1 MINNPLRAWIHSAWF
16 GKVFDHAEDVGGLH
30 DQRGEFR
37 ILLEVLKAG
46 AALFGH
52 RKVAHFNAVGVAVRV
67 QHRAVMRMQGLRNR
81 HGAALGQA
89 AGHQR
94 TFGQRGR
101 AVVHGG
107 VGHFHAEQTGDE
119 RLEFKDALQRTLAD
133 FRLVRRVGGVKFG
146 TADKGR
152 DNGGDVVLVASRAD
166 PRGTGR
172 GHGSGQRFSLRR
184 QFPLRHGGQ
193 RKRAF
198 VAAIRRDGGKKV
210 LHPVGADDAEHLR
223 FVFRGVGEITM
234 HYRVSRCAL
243 YAAASSSSLTPS
255 ADSISMSQPS
265 P

>member
-1 MINNPLRAWIHSAWF
+1 MPL
-16 GKVFDHAEDVGGLH
+16 
-30 DQRGEFR
+30 
-37 ILLEVLKAG
+37 
-46 AALFGH
+46 ALP
-52 RKVAHFNAVGVAVRV
+52 VRV

-166 PRGTGR
+166 PRGTAAGMEAASASACAVSSHSVMAVR
-172 GHGSGQRFSLRR
+172 GSAPSWR
-184 QFPLRHGGQ
+184 QSAGMEA
-193 RKRAF
+193 KRSST
-198 VAAIRRDGGKKV
+198 
-210 LHPVGADDAEHLR
+210 LVGADDAEHLR

>member
-1 MINNPLRAWIHSAWF
+1 MDPFGLF

-30 DQRGEFR
+30 DQRGKPR
-37 ILLEVLKAG
+37 IVLEVLKAG

-52 RKVAHFNAVGVAVRV
+52 GEVAHFNAVGVAVRV
-67 QHRAVMRMQGLRNR
+67 QHRAVMRMQGQRDR

-94 TFGQRGR
+94 AFGQRGR
-101 AVVHGG
+101 AVIHGG

-119 RLEFKDALQRTLAD
+119 RLEFKDALQRALAD

-146 TADKGR
+146 TSGKGR

-166 PRGTGR
+166 PCGTGC
-172 GHGSGQRFSLRR
+172 GHGSRQRFGLRR

-193 RKRAF
+193 RKRTL
-198 VAAIRRDGGKKV
+198 VAAIRRDGGKQI

-243 YAAASSSSLTPS
+243 YAAASSSSPTPS
-255 ADSISMSQPS
+255 ADSISMIQPS